1 MRRAVT
7 AISFILSG
15 TAVLIFILALV
26 TPLLKESSLLVEKGE
41 IDSYGSSVSV
51 VKAGEQL
58 EPKYSQAVNV
68 SNQLPIPAKPLQPA
82 PAQKQSKGLS
92 ISTQP
97 ADSNSLTSVEPD
109 NTAMGLDK
117 NKVTAKESLK
127 TFPETA
133 VSQIKKKP
141 IRQDKAIGV
150 MKSSSSQNKP
160 MSLAVL
166 GAGMFPPGE
175 VTPRA
180 DARKAIDKII
190 PIIKS
195 RPHDK
200 VVVEGHVDNGL
211 PVRVNPNQAAKLNKV
226 ISYLRAIEVAKMLKQ
241 KGVAGDRI
249 IVKGLG
255 DTVPAASNRTSEGR
269 AKNRRVEIKLS
280 PD

>member
-15 TAVLIFILALV
+15 TAVLIFILALA
-26 TPLLKESSLLVEKGE
+26 TPLLKELPVLVGKEELNG
-41 IDSYGSSVSV
+41 YGSSGSL
-51 VKAGEQL
+51 KQFGERL
-58 EPKYSQAVNV
+58 EPKYSQAPNA
-68 SNQLPIPAKPLQPA
+68 SNQLPIPAKQFQSE
-82 PAQKQSKGLS
+82 PAQKQPNGLS
-92 ISTQP
+92 IATQP
-97 ADSNSLTSVEPD
+97 AGSNRLTSVEPD
-109 NTAMGLDK
+109 KTVIDLDQK
-117 NKVTAKESLK
+117 KVTAEQSLETSNK
-127 TFPETA
+127 TS

-141 IRQDKAIGV
+141 LRQANAIGE
-150 MKSSSSQNKP
+150 KKNPSNHKTP

-166 GAGMFPPGE
+166 GAGLFPPGE

-190 PIIKS
+190 PLINA

-211 PVRVNPNQAAKLNKV
+211 PVRINPIQAAKLNKV
-226 ISYLRAIEVAKMLKQ
+226 ISYLRAKEVAKMLKQ
-241 KGVAGDRI
+241 KGVADDRI

-255 DTVPAASNRTSEGR
+255 DTVPVASNRNSEGR

-280 PD
+280 PN